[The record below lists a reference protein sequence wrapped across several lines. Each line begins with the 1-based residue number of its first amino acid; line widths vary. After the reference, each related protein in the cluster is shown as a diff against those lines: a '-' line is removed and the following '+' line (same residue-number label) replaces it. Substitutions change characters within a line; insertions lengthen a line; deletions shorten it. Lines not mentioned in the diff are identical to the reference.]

1 MLGFF
6 ISKIMQKK
14 DCFYLGKIVR
24 KHSFRGEVVIKLD
37 TDEPELY
44 ANMNAVFVDLG
55 NNLLP
60 FFIVK
65 SLLQKGN
72 QLRVK
77 FEDVSSEAD
86 ADALLKADVYL
97 PLDLLPKLT
106 GNKFYYHEVIGFT
119 IEDVN
124 FGKVGILT
132 GINDSTAQPLFEIKN
147 GDIGILI
154 PMIDAFIKK
163 VDRKNKTIIVETP
176 AGLIEMHL

>member
-1 MLGFF
+1 
-6 ISKIMQKK
+6 MQKK

-44 ANMNAVFVDLG
+44 ANMHAVFVDIG
-55 NNLLP
+55 SNFLP
-60 FFIVK
+60 FIIEK

-77 FEDVSSEAD
+77 FEDISTEAD
-86 ADALLKADVYL
+86 ADAILKSDVYL
-97 PLDLLPKLT
+97 PLDLLPELT

-124 FGKVGILT
+124 FGKVGVIT
-132 GINDSTAQPLFEIKN
+132 GINDSTAQPLFEVKN
-147 GDIGILI
+147 GDTELLI
-154 PMIDAFIKK
+154 PMIDNFIKK
-163 VDRKNKTIIVETP
+163 VDRKNKMVTVETP
-176 AGLIEMHL
+176 AGLIEMYL

>member
-1 MLGFF
+1 
-6 ISKIMQKK
+6 MQKK
-14 DCFYLGKIVR
+14 ECFYLGKIVR
-24 KHSFRGEVVIKLD
+24 KHSFRGEVVVKLD

-44 ANMNAVFVDLG
+44 ADLNAVFVDLG
-55 NNLLP
+55 KNFLP
-60 FFIVK
+60 FFIEK

-77 FEDVSSEAD
+77 FEDVSTEAD
-86 ADALLKADVYL
+86 AEAILKADVYL

-124 FGKVGILT
+124 FGKVGIIS
-132 GINDSTAQPLFEIKN
+132 GINDSTAQPLFEVNN
-147 GDIGILI
+147 GDTELLI

-163 VDRKNKTIIVETP
+163 VDRKNKTITVETP
-176 AGLIEMHL
+176 EGLIEMYL

>member
-1 MLGFF
+1 
-6 ISKIMQKK
+6 MQKK
-14 DCFYLGKIVR
+14 ECFYLGKIVR

-37 TDEPELY
+37 TDEPDLY
-44 ANMNAVFVDLG
+44 ADLNAVFVDLG
-55 NNLLP
+55 KNFLP
-60 FFIVK
+60 FFIEK

-77 FEDVSSEAD
+77 FEDVSTEAD
-86 ADALLKADVYL
+86 ADAILKADVYL

-124 FGKVGILT
+124 FGKVGIIS
-132 GINDSTAQPLFEIKN
+132 GINDSTAQPLFEVYN
-147 GDIGILI
+147 GDTELLI

-163 VDRKNKTIIVETP
+163 VDRKNKTITVETP
-176 AGLIEMHL
+176 EGLIEMYL

>member
-1 MLGFF
+1 
-6 ISKIMQKK
+6 MQKK
-14 DCFYLGKIVR
+14 ECFYLGKIVR

-44 ANMNAVFVDLG
+44 ADLNAVFVDLG
-55 NNLLP
+55 KNFLP
-60 FFIVK
+60 FFIEK

-77 FEDVSSEAD
+77 FEDVSTEAD
-86 ADALLKADVYL
+86 AEAILKADVYL
-97 PLDLLPKLT
+97 PLNLLPKLT

-124 FGKVGILT
+124 FGKVGIIS
-132 GINDSTAQPLFEIKN
+132 GINDSTAQPLFEVYN
-147 GDIGILI
+147 GDTELLI

-163 VDRKNKTIIVETP
+163 VDRKNKTITVETP
-176 AGLIEMHL
+176 EGLIEMYL

>member
-1 MLGFF
+1 
-6 ISKIMQKK
+6 MQKK

-44 ANMNAVFVDLG
+44 ADLNAVFVDLG
-55 NNLLP
+55 KNFLP
-60 FFIVK
+60 FFIEK

-77 FEDVSSEAD
+77 FEDVSTEAD
-86 ADALLKADVYL
+86 AEAILRADVYL
-97 PLDLLPKLT
+97 PLNLLPKLT

-124 FGKVGILT
+124 FGKVGIIS
-132 GINDSTAQPLFEIKN
+132 GINDSTAQPLFEVYN
-147 GDIGILI
+147 GDTELLI

-163 VDRKNKTIIVETP
+163 VDRKNKTITVETP
-176 AGLIEMHL
+176 EGLIEMYL

>member
-1 MLGFF
+1 
-6 ISKIMQKK
+6 MQKK
-14 DCFYLGKIVR
+14 ECFYLGKIVR

-37 TDEPELY
+37 TDEPDLY
-44 ANMNAVFVDLG
+44 ADLNAVFVDLG
-55 NNLLP
+55 KNFLP
-60 FFIVK
+60 FFIEK

-77 FEDVSSEAD
+77 FEDVSTEAE
-86 ADALLKADVYL
+86 AEAILKADVYL

-124 FGKVGILT
+124 FGKVGIIS
-132 GINDSTAQPLFEIKN
+132 GINDSTAQPLFEVYNDDKEL
-147 GDIGILI
+147 LI

-163 VDRKNKTIIVETP
+163 VDRKNKTITVETP
-176 AGLIEMHL
+176 EGLIQMYL

>member
-1 MLGFF
+1 
-6 ISKIMQKK
+6 MQKK

-37 TDEPELY
+37 TDEPDLY
-44 ANMNAVFVDLG
+44 ANLNAVFVDLG
-55 NNLLP
+55 KNFLP
-60 FFIVK
+60 FFIEK

-77 FEDVSSEAD
+77 FEDVSTEAD
-86 ADALLKADVYL
+86 AEAILKADVYL

-124 FGKVGILT
+124 FGKVGIIS
-132 GINDSTAQPLFEIKN
+132 GINDSTAQPLFEVKN
-147 GDIGILI
+147 GSTELLI

-163 VDRKNKTIIVETP
+163 VDRANKTITVETP
-176 AGLIEMHL
+176 EGLIEMYL